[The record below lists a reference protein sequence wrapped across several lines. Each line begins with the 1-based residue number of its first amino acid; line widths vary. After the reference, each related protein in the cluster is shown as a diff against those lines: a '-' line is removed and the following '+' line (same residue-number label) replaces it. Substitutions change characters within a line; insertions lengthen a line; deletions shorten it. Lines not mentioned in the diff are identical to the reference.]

1 MEEIMK
7 LADFVIDYLAS
18 RGSHHAFGMS
28 GGAAVHLFD
37 AAARHPDMGLT
48 FVANEQS
55 ASFASDAYSRLSGK
69 AGVCIVTS
77 GPGAT
82 NLLTGTASSYY
93 DSVPGVVLTGQ
104 VATHRQRGGRPI
116 RQMGFQETDVLSI
129 FESVTK
135 YAAQLA
141 RPEDI
146 AGLLDAALDATF
158 DGRPGPVLLDIPDD
172 LQRADV
178 PPPVPR
184 DAAKLVPESPAL
196 KDEVE
201 ALLGRL
207 SQSRRPVIVLGGG
220 LRTPDVVPAVRHFL
234 ERLELPV
241 LQTWAGID
249 VVPHD
254 WPLRCG
260 TFGVYGPR
268 VGNFV
273 IQNAD
278 LILCLGTRLSQNLT
292 GGILDRFAP
301 GAEIVMVDV
310 DRGEMDKFDG
320 RGIAIAGRINASLA
334 DFLAA
339 AEHAAGYSRPD
350 IAIWLD
356 QIAAWQ
362 EQLPNDHPTPPADD
376 AGWVDAIDFVDR
388 LSDFLAEDEII
399 LVDTGGN
406 LTWTCNTIKIKSRQR
421 LISAW
426 NFTPMGYSL
435 PAVLGAAA
443 ACPGR
448 PLTCIIGDGGLQLCL
463 HELATIRRHR
473 IPVKIFLFNN
483 HAHGI
488 QMQTLETWLDGH
500 YVGVHEPSG
509 LAFSDFPAVAAATGL
524 PVVTIN
530 ETGGIDAALSRVF
543 EMDGPVFC
551 NVELS
556 SAQRL
561 LPFLKYGGA
570 LQDQVPALDPLL
582 VNSLAS
588 KR

>member
-1 MEEIMK
+1 MK

-18 RGSHHAFGMS
+18 RGSRHAFGMS

-158 DGRPGPVLLDIPDD
+158 DGRPGPVLIDIPDD

-178 PPPVPR
+178 PPPVPL
-184 DAAKLVPESPAL
+184 DAVKPTPGLPAL
-196 KDEVE
+196 DGEVE
-201 ALLGRL
+201 ALLARL
-207 SQSRRPVIVLGGG
+207 SQSQRPVIVLGGG
-220 LRTPDVVPAVRHFL
+220 LRTPDVVPAVRRFL
-234 ERLELPV
+234 ERMELPV

-301 GAEIVMVDV
+301 DAEIVMVDV

-320 RGIAIAGRINASLA
+320 RGIAIAGRINASLF

-356 QIAAWQ
+356 QIATWQ

-421 LISAW
+421 LFSAW

-448 PLTCIIGDGGLQLCL
+448 PLTCIIGDGGLQLCI

-500 YVGVHEPSG
+500 YIGVHESSG

-543 EMDGPVFC
+543 DMDGPVFC

-582 VNSLAS
+582 VNSLAP